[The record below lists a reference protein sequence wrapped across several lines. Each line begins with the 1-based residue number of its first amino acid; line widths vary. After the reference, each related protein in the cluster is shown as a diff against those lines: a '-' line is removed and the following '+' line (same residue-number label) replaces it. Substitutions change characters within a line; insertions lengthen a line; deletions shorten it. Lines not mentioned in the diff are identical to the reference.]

1 MFNAIEDFKERITPI
16 FVKVETQTRDIT
28 KLCDDVCRLR
38 RDKEL
43 LRTQLKKIEP
53 LQGKVLQLKKELSET
68 ERNTAEALRLAEVA
82 KDEVAAH
89 HTTTNQWKKRA
100 AESELENKRYKDM
113 LERQANAVRSTPT
126 LWLNAQDNH

>member
-1 MFNAIEDFKERITPI
+1 M
-16 FVKVETQTRDIT
+16 
-28 KLCDDVCRLR
+28 
-38 RDKEL
+38 
-43 LRTQLKKIEP
+43 EP

-89 HTTTNQWKKRA
+89 HTTTIQWKKRA
-100 AESELENKRYKDM
+100 VESELEKKRYKDM

-126 LWLNAQDNH
+126 LWLNILR